1 MKNFK
6 RIFAGLMAG
15 TTALSFAACTTES
28 SSSTSSSTESAN
40 STYFTTID
48 DEIENPVSIDNISI
62 DAGDKV
68 EPAELIYLG
77 CYDITTAGDVKP
89 AYKYFSANYD
99 CTIKCTIVGSL
110 QILEKLTTAISS
122 GDSPDLVDY
131 ADSTFPL
138 IMSKNMYT
146 PLDEYMDLSAP
157 QWSGLD
163 GYINNYRWNG
173 NNYYYPWAY
182 NVSPYF
188 LVYNR
193 GLYEELGIEDP
204 KELYD
209 EGNWTWDTMTDCIRK
224 FIDSDVN
231 GERTGL
237 YGATAYAAQS
247 IINSTGT
254 PLISVGDDGK
264 LVGNFDNANVD
275 RAANFMQSLKKEGL
289 ASFQEGVID
298 VDTVPI
304 KDGTAAFQAMGEWI
318 ISGYARD
325 MTKDDT
331 LDYFFV
337 PFPRD
342 PSADDYYY
350 SMTTFGY
357 LVPAGSKY
365 AKQAS
370 VFINCCRLSNTDE
383 DLKATTK
390 ESIMKNKKY
399 TDEMY
404 DFLIGFK
411 EINNFKA
418 IVDEPYG
425 LDETTGQI
433 IKDIL
438 GNTLFDLQNE
448 TYAGQSWTQMRE
460 ANIGA
465 INKQIDYYNGL
476 LSKDD

>member
-68 EPAELIYLG
+68 DPAELIYLG

-157 QWSGLD
+157 QWSGLEE
-163 GYINNYRWNG
+163 YINNYRWNG

-193 GLYEELGIEDP
+193 GLYEELGIDDP

-404 DFLIGFK
+404 DFLISFK

-418 IVDEPYG
+418 VVDEPYG

>member
-68 EPAELIYLG
+68 DPAELIYLG

-131 ADSTFPL
+131 ADNTFPL

-146 PLDEYMDLSAP
+146 PLDDYMDLSAP
-157 QWSGLD
+157 QWSGLEE
-163 GYINNYRWNG
+163 YINKYKWNG
-173 NNYYYPWAY
+173 KNYYYPWAY

-193 GLYEELGIEDP
+193 GLYEELGIDDP

-237 YGATAYAAQS
+237 YGATAYAVAQ
-247 IINSTGT
+247 
-254 PLISVGDDGK
+254 
-264 LVGNFDNANVD
+264 
-275 RAANFMQSLKKEGL
+275 
-289 ASFQEGVID
+289 
-298 VDTVPI
+298 
-304 KDGTAAFQAMGEWI
+304 
-318 ISGYARD
+318 
-325 MTKDDT
+325 
-331 LDYFFV
+331 
-337 PFPRD
+337 
-342 PSADDYYY
+342 
-350 SMTTFGY
+350 
-357 LVPAGSKY
+357 
-365 AKQAS
+365 
-370 VFINCCRLSNTDE
+370 
-383 DLKATTK
+383 
-390 ESIMKNKKY
+390 
-399 TDEMY
+399 
-404 DFLIGFK
+404 
-411 EINNFKA
+411 
-418 IVDEPYG
+418 
-425 LDETTGQI
+425 
-433 IKDIL
+433 
-438 GNTLFDLQNE
+438 
-448 TYAGQSWTQMRE
+448 
-460 ANIGA
+460 
-465 INKQIDYYNGL
+465 
-476 LSKDD
+476 